1 MKISAIMRALISCFS
16 LMIII
21 NPVAAKGSAEYAE
34 MGKASWS
41 AFECAVYAEKSKNS
55 EEQGRLFIHGYNQG
69 KLFIEAIKSKKIEA
83 EDISKRVPLYM
94 PMLLSGPSTD
104 FMLGRIYEF
113 IVNDVYDEISKDNYT
128 EIATTAENLFWKKN
142 CKLIG
147 K

>member
-1 MKISAIMRALISCFS
+1 MKITTIIRALICCFS
-16 LMIII
+16 LMLIA
-21 NPVAAKGSAEYAE
+21 NPAAATESSEFAE

-41 AFECAVYAEKSKNS
+41 AFECAVYAEKSKNI
-55 EEQGRLFIHGYNQG
+55 EEQKRLFLHGYNQG

-113 IVNDVYDEISKDNYT
+113 IADSVYDEISKNNNT
-128 EIATTAENLFWKKN
+128 EISTTAKNLF
-142 CKLIG
+142 
-147 K
+147 